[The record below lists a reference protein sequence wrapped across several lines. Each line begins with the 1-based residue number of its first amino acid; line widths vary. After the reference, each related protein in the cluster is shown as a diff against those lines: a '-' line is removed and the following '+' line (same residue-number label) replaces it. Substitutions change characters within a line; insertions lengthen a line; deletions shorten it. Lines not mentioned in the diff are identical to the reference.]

1 MKFSIKSAGQYSNAL
16 TGLINE
22 FSMFYGRD
30 EYAGLVKVT
39 EIHQKSKV
47 QTGGLGITLEDEEK
61 EIKPEI
67 GFFQIDPNTR
77 IKILEDLIKEKDL
90 IDSKINQEK
99 ANLTLVSPITNETVT
114 IDFAKKEN
122 SFYNRNL
129 VSIYNALMNV
139 EDKETEKEGIF
150 ETTLNE
156 NKVSLK
162 YPIIIKK
169 ESLIDTKEVAEKY
182 ISLKEKLQQESDEI
196 DRLQAGTTFEFDNK
210 FSTFDTKESLVTKYS
225 K

>member
-22 FSMFYGRD
+22 FSILYGRD
-30 EYAGLVKVT
+30 ESTGLVKVT

-47 QTGGLGITLEDEEK
+47 QTGSLEITLEDETK

-67 GFFQIDPNTR
+67 GFFQVDPNIR
-77 IKILEDLIKEKDL
+77 IKILEDLVKEKDL

-122 SFYNRNL
+122 AFYNRNL
-129 VSIYNALMNV
+129 VNIYGTLMNV
-139 EDKETEKEGIF
+139 EDRETEKEGTF
-150 ETTLNE
+150 ETTLND
-156 NKVSLK
+156 NKVVLK
-162 YPIIIKK
+162 YPIVIKK
-169 ESLIDTKEVAEKY
+169 ESLIDTKAIAEKY

-196 DRLQAGTTFEFDNK
+196 DRLQAGTTFEFKNQ
-210 FSTFDTKESLVTKYS
+210 FSTFDTKESLINKYS
-225 K
+225 N

>member
-16 TGLINE
+16 TSLINE
-22 FSMFYGRD
+22 FSTFYGRD
-30 EYAGLVKVT
+30 EGTGLLKVT

-67 GFFQIDPNTR
+67 GFFQVDPKIR
-77 IKILEDLIKEKDL
+77 IEILEDLVKEKDL

-99 ANLTLVSPITNETVT
+99 ANLTLVSPITNEQVT

-122 SFYNRNL
+122 AFYNRNL
-129 VSIYNALMNV
+129 VNVYNTLMNV
-139 EDKETEKEGIF
+139 EDKEIEKEGIF
-150 ETTLNE
+150 ETTLND
-156 NKVSLK
+156 NKVSLR

-169 ESLIDTKEVAEKY
+169 ESLIDTKEIANKY
-182 ISLKEKLQQESDEI
+182 IKLKEKLQLESDEI
-196 DRLQAGTTFEFDNK
+196 DRLQAGTTFEFENK
-210 FSTFDTKESLVTKYS
+210 FSTFDTKESLINKYS